1 MPSIVIPPLR
11 RLLQRWGVHPDSHKY
26 PAAGL
31 DIEEAGLPPLLRL
44 PLAQHVGAPA
54 KVIVEVGERVL
65 RGQLIAETGG
75 KISAPLH
82 APTSGTIV
90 AIGEAVIP
98 HPSGLGDMAIHLK
111 PDGLDEWTTLKPEL
125 YPINLD
131 AKTIAERVEDAGI
144 VGMGGASFPSAVK
157 LALGHRNKVS
167 TLILN
172 GSECEP
178 YLSCDDRLM
187 QECAPDIVQGARLI
201 LKATGAT
208 RVLVGIEDN
217 KPEAILAMKL
227 AAKSFPEVH
236 VIKIPSRY
244 PMGADRQLIKM
255 LTGIEAPAD
264 GRAADVGVVVHNVG
278 TAYAVYRALRYGEPL
293 TERVVTVA
301 GGAVGKPRNLR
312 VRLGTPMSYL
322 FERCSGLKQPAA
334 RVVAGGPMMGI
345 GVQDLETPIVKGTSG
360 VLALSASEVGEREES
375 ACIRCGSCV
384 SVCPVGLMP
393 LEMAARIHANAL
405 GEAEAIG
412 LGDCLTC
419 GACGFICPSR
429 IPLVQY
435 FQHAKGELASR
446 EREKKRLDNIK
457 ELTEA
462 KAARIERETREKA
475 ELHARRKA
483 ERERAQAA
491 EAAAKVGAETGKQE
505 AEA

>member
-1 MPSIVIPPLR
+1 MPTIVIPPLR

-31 DIEEAGLPPLLRL
+31 DIEDAGLPDMLRL
-44 PLAQHVGAPA
+44 PLSQHVGAPA

-65 RGQLIAETGG
+65 RGQLIASTGG

-90 AIGEAVIP
+90 AIDEAVVP
-98 HPSGLGDMAIHLK
+98 HPAALTDVAIHLR
-111 PDGLDEWTTLKPEL
+111 PDGLDEWIPLKSEL
-125 YPINLD
+125 YPINLSEREISD
-131 AKTIAERVEDAGI
+131 RVEDAGI

-157 LALGHRNKVS
+157 LSLGHRSKVT
-167 TLILN
+167 TLMLN

-187 QECAPDIVQGARLI
+187 QENAHAIIEGARLI

-208 RVLVGIEDN
+208 RVLAGIEDN

-227 AAKSFPEVH
+227 AAKPFPEVH
-236 VIKIPSRY
+236 IVKIPSRY

-264 GRAADVGVVVHNVG
+264 GRAADVGVLVHNVG

-301 GGAVGKPRNLR
+301 GGAVSAPRNLR
-312 VRLGTPMSYL
+312 VRLGTPMAYL
-322 FERCSGLKQPAA
+322 FERCGGLRVPPA
-334 RVVAGGPMMGI
+334 RVVSGGPMMGI
-345 GVQDLETPIVKGTSG
+345 GVQNLDTPVVKGTSG
-360 VLALSASEVGEREES
+360 VLALAAAEVGEREAS

-384 SVCPVGLMP
+384 EACPVGLLP

-405 GEAEAIG
+405 GEAEEIG
-412 LGDCLTC
+412 LDDCLTC

-446 EREKKRLDNIK
+446 SREQKRLDTIK

-462 KAARIERETREKA
+462 KAARIEREAREKA
-475 ELHARRKA
+475 EIHARRKA

-491 EAAAKVGAETGKQE
+491 EAAAKAARAAEKETE
-505 AEA
+505 A